1 MKPSSLL
8 SLVVTTLTCAA
19 ATVIVLAQF
28 YGLLPPV
35 PIAPVLIML
44 TLTAINSAAAWY
56 IKQQISNN
64 RIGFDR
70 IQLEPTLVANFLLLG
85 KASTWTGSIFGGIY
99 LGFCM
104 YIFPQTA
111 ELMAASQDLPNVLA
125 AAISGILLI
134 AAGLWLERSCQAPPP
149 QEGEAA

>member
-1 MKPSSLL
+1 MKPSSIL

-19 ATVIVLAQF
+19 ATVIVLSQF

-35 PIAPVLIML
+35 PSTPVLIML
-44 TLTAINSAAAWY
+44 TLAGINSAAAWY

-70 IQLEPTLVANFLLLG
+70 IQLEPTLVANFLLIG
-85 KASTWTGSIFGGIY
+85 KASTWTGAIFGGVY
-99 LGFCM
+99 LGFCA
-104 YIFPQTA
+104 YILPKTA
-111 ELMAASQDLPNVLA
+111 ELMAASQDFPYVVA
-125 AAISGILLI
+125 AAISGGLLT
-134 AAGLWLERSCQAPPP
+134 AAGLWLERSCQTPPP